1 MKLDRSSQGSNSKQQ
16 AEGPLLGCTHLKVHD
31 LRYREN
37 EDDDIF
43 NNTENRT
50 ADPNCCQTH
59 ALALCLR
66 GPESV
71 DRSALEAD
79 CQGIGYGMQGEENN
93 TKIAGYRKPSL
104 CKYSQVKQE
113 N

>member
-1 MKLDRSSQGSNSKQQ
+1 
-16 AEGPLLGCTHLKVHD
+16 LKVYD

-37 EDDDIF
+37 EDNDIF
-43 NNTENRT
+43 DNTENCT
-50 ADPNCCQTH
+50 TDPNCCQTH
-59 ALALCLR
+59 ALAALFLR
-66 GPESV
+66 VPESA

-79 CQGIGYGMQGEENN
+79 CQEIGDTMQGKENN

-113 N
+113 K

>member
-1 MKLDRSSQGSNSKQQ
+1 MRLDRSSQGSNSKQQ
-16 AEGPLLGCTHLKVHD
+16 AKSPLLGCTHLKLYD

-43 NNTENRT
+43 KNTENCT
-50 ADPNCCQTH
+50 ADPNCCQAH
-59 ALALCLR
+59 ALALFFR
-66 GPESV
+66 VPESV
-71 DRSALEAD
+71 GRSALEAD
-79 CQGIGYGMQGEENN
+79 CQEIGDAMQGEENN

-113 N
+113 K